1 MNIWHMKIQRYEIW
15 IFIYIFSY
23 IQNMRYDTY
32 DIYICIYISHTH
44 THVSTL
50 SSTNCAAIDYFQ
62 IYHIYKFTNTYTG
75 YLLSYT
81 IFLNSHFFSKLAHE
95 KQSQHFRIKCWKLPA
110 SISSSSDSIPST
122 SSTPCFNM
130 SLTTSCLTY
139 SWTFIY
145 TQIWMLSFLEAK
157 HMMDLKISAFR

>member
-1 MNIWHMKIQRYEIW
+1 MKIQRYEIR

-23 IQNMRYDTY
+23 IL
-32 DIYICIYISHTH
+32 IYSHIFRIWDMIHMIYIYISY

-50 SSTNCAAIDYFQ
+50 SSTNCSAIDYFQ

-122 SSTPCFNM
+122 SSIPCFNM
-130 SLTTSCLTY
+130 PLTTSCLTY

-157 HMMDLKISAFR
+157 HMMDLKKSAFR

>member
-32 DIYICIYISHTH
+32 DIYIYISY

-157 HMMDLKISAFR
+157 HMMDLKKSAFR